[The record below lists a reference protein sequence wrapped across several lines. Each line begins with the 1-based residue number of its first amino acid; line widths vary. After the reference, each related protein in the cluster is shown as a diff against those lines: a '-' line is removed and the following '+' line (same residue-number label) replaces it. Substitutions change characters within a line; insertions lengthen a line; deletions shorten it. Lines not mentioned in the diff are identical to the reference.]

1 MLIKEYPFLSNL
13 YLTSQCVHVIEV
25 GELASVVLVVLISFS
40 LYFTVE
46 LCVVKCLHLCAYL
59 RELMESISRQN
70 ASRSVNTSKQDPSE
84 LSLKLKPRTIHVTP
98 TKRAEDSESLQS
110 NSIHLVSYAQ
120 DLVLY
125 KGLGCMILV

>member
-1 MLIKEYPFLSNL
+1 
-13 YLTSQCVHVIEV
+13 
-25 GELASVVLVVLISFS
+25 
-40 LYFTVE
+40 
-46 LCVVKCLHLCAYL
+46 
-59 RELMESISRQN
+59 MESISRQN

-98 TKRAEDSESLQS
+98 TKQAEDSESLQS

-120 DLVLY
+120 DRVLY